1 MEKRSKEFEAL
12 LGARPE
18 DVDIPANAAA
28 KERVLH
34 APLTEDER
42 AAQRA
47 YLSVVTERGNQ
58 SVSALD
64 SRQLRVAVSLNALI
78 EYGKSLEFLRNVDLD
93 ACGATDQE
101 RERHHAN
108 IRFCELAVARAH
120 YALGDFESAVAE
132 CPLDAPELATF
143 IKMFEAERK
152 PDDEFCGCPKTTN
165 SIASPQAPN
174 GERYPLKIATNT
186 QVSGGDFPNARRGCW
201 VWLVVCTLCGHWNVV
216 PDLPDTA
223 ARERLLTESPD
234 DIHKLLARK
243 ER

>member
-1 MEKRSKEFEAL
+1 MENRTKEFVSLFGE
-12 LGARPE
+12 RPE
-18 DVDIPANAAA
+18 DVDVPANAAA

-47 YLSVVTERGNQ
+47 YQSVVTIRGNQ

-64 SRQLRVAVSLNALI
+64 SRQLRMAVSMNALV
-78 EYGKSLEFLRNVDLD
+78 EYGKSLTFLRGVDLD

-132 CPLDAPELATF
+132 CPLDAPELKTY
-143 IKMFEAERK
+143 IKMFEAERR
-152 PDDEFCGCPKTTN
+152 PDDEWCDCPRTTN
-165 SIASPQAPN
+165 SIVYVKAPN
-174 GERYPLKIATNT
+174 GERYPQRITTNN
-186 QVSGGDFPNARRGCW
+186 QVTGGDFPNARRGSW
-201 VWLVVCTLCGHWNVV
+201 VWLVGCILCDHWNVV
-216 PDLPDTA
+216 RDLPETA
-223 ARERLLTESPD
+223 AREQLLTESTD
-234 DIHKLLARK
+234 DIHTLLARK